1 MEISKKYKIIIS
13 IVFVLAITFGVYLV
27 YKKSQI
33 NKIGKTDNNT
43 SKTAT
48 TTNIGGVEISSEGS
62 GNYKVERVPVNEGRN
77 VLPQPIPDLS
87 KSLVFGVNVSL
98 SDEAKKILSTKVSD
112 LQVQLKN
119 DPTYVTGWIDLGV
132 YRKMAGDYTGALTS
146 WTYATKLAPDD
157 YISYGNIG
165 DLYAYYIKD
174 NAMAEVSYKKA
185 ISNAPDQVYLYV
197 QLATVYRDVFGDMDK
212 AKEIIDQGL
221 KVSPKSKTLLEFKSS
236 IK

>member
-1 MEISKKYKIIIS
+1 MEISKKNKIIIS
-13 IVFVLAITFGVYLV
+13 IVFAVCIIAGAFFV

-33 NKIGKTDNNT
+33 GKIEKNDNGTPKT
-43 SKTAT
+43 ST

-77 VLPQPIPDLS
+77 VLPQPVPDLS
-87 KSLVFGVNVSL
+87 KSLVFGSNVSL
-98 SDEAKKILSTKVSD
+98 SDEAKKLLSSKVSD
-112 LQVQLKN
+112 LQSQLKK

-132 YRKMAGDYTGALTS
+132 YRKMAGDYAGALVS

-197 QLATVYRDVFGDMDK
+197 QLATIYRDVFGDINK

-221 KVSPKSKTLLEFKSS
+221 KVSPNSKTLLEFKATV
-236 IK
+236 K